1 MVNLSDQAQAARRA
15 YKREYRQKNKDKINA
30 YTKEWYSRPE
40 NAGKRQQYEAKYW
53 ENVAQQEAVTHG

>member
-1 MVNLSDQAQAARRA
+1 MLNLSEQAQEARRA
-15 YKREYRQKNKDKINA
+15 YKRDYRKKNKDRINA